1 MTNLDY
7 LCNPDAVKERFDENY
22 FVDKQLGF
30 SVIENGT
37 ILPHKEV
44 QIVKGW
50 SWKNQFG
57 GILDGNGEYVKGSH
71 VASSIHGAYEPP
83 PLDYPQL
90 RNRRLS
96 RYVCQHVGA
105 RHN

>member
-7 LCNPDAVKERFDENY
+7 LCNPDAAKEQIEENY
-22 FVDKQLGF
+22 FVDKKLGF

-57 GILDGNGEYVKGSH
+57 GIVDGNGEYVKGSH

-83 PLDYPQL
+83 LT
-90 RNRRLS
+90 RLS
-96 RYVCQHVGA
+96 AAPKPSFISVCLSA
-105 RHN
+105 RGGTS